1 MSRLLGRN
9 SLKYLS
15 KLAFILPALVYLIFT
30 QAYPLLNALFTS
42 FTDKTIGVQGKFI
55 GLENYIELAKDPIFW
70 LTFRNSFVFTFGA
83 VGLKLLFGMV
93 MALVLNQDLIL
104 KNLWRALLFL
114 PWTIATIVTVLMF
127 GFMYSSTGGIFNTIL
142 LRSGLIHQPIGWLST
157 PSMALFS
164 VILVNVWRGTP
175 FFGISILS
183 GLQAVP
189 KEQYEAAELDGA
201 NNSQRFIHITLP
213 SIRNVVLLVS
223 VVSTIW
229 TLNDFQIIWILTRGG
244 PVNSTQVFST
254 LTYTYAF
261 LNLYLAKGIAISI
274 TAVPFIFIL
283 IFWVTNVILKQEE

>member
-114 PWTIATIVTVLMF
+114 PWTAQLV
-127 GFMYSSTGGIFNTIL
+127 GY
-142 LRSGLIHQPIGWLST
+142 LI
-157 PSMALFS
+157 
-164 VILVNVWRGTP
+164 
-175 FFGISILS
+175 
-183 GLQAVP
+183 
-189 KEQYEAAELDGA
+189 
-201 NNSQRFIHITLP
+201 RFC
-213 SIRNVVLLVS
+213 
-223 VVSTIW
+223 
-229 TLNDFQIIWILTRGG
+229 
-244 PVNSTQVFST
+244 
-254 LTYTYAF
+254 YA
-261 LNLYLAKGIAISI
+261 
-274 TAVPFIFIL
+274 PD
-283 IFWVTNVILKQEE
+283 